1 MRRRERLMR
10 RDQKRKLRGPWR
22 NIHGAIWLIGLAI
35 LALKGWWWPGILFL
49 IAASML
55 VEAVIMQVVPNA
67 VEEDEP
73 DSPMAAV
80 TEGAPIMSPVAQ
92 PVVSQPAAAL
102 HRAELLPA
110 NCPKCGG
117 PTRGNEVKWTG
128 AQTADCPFCGTNLPM
143 AKG

>member
-1 MRRRERLMR
+1 MRRRERLIR
-10 RDQKRKLRGPWR
+10 REQKRKLRGPWR

-55 VEAVIMQVVPNA
+55 VEAVIMQVVPNS

-73 DSPMAAV
+73 DGPAAAV
-80 TEGAPIMSPVAQ
+80 AEGSQTATPTAAPVAQ
-92 PVVSQPAAAL
+92 PVVAQ
-102 HRAELLPA
+102 HRAELLPL

-128 AQTADCPFCGTNLPM
+128 AQTADCPFCGSNLPM
-143 AKG
+143 GKG